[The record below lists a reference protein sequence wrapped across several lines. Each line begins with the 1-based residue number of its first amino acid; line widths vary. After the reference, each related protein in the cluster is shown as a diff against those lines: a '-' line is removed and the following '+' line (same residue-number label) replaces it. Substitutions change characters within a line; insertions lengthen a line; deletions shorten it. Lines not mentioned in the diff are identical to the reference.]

1 VRNPFLKLLYK
12 VDQLLDQ
19 LSHGFSRLI
28 GKIKEQ
34 PVIAFTYRGY
44 GQPNHIWLRG
54 RILRDRG
61 IITTIQDSR
70 WRTLVN
76 NYKRF
81 GSKEIPNARLLISV
95 GKNEF
100 ELHTDAEG
108 YFKLA
113 TKLDTPLSQ
122 SDANWR
128 KAGVHVI
135 EIPERKVDKHFTAE
149 YMIPPP
155 HARFG
160 VISDIDDT
168 VLKTDVT
175 SILKLKVLY
184 HTLFKNAAKR
194 KAFVEASAFYRSLA
208 YGTQEQDGNPV
219 FYVSNS
225 PWNLYDLL
233 EEFLD
238 LNHLPKGPILL
249 RDFGLPY
256 EERGAGYLG
265 HKHESILQILNTYPD
280 LPFILIGDSGEKDAF
295 IYQAVAEAYP
305 GRIAAIYI
313 RDVRSGRRR
322 RRVHRLIEETGADI
336 KLIENYAQ
344 AAEHAA
350 SRDLLDKA
358 VYQRMKK
365 QQQ

>member
-1 VRNPFLKLLYK
+1 MRNPFVKLLYHI
-12 VDQLLDQ
+12 DRLLDK
-19 LSHGFSRLI
+19 LSHGFSRLL
-28 GKIKEQ
+28 GNIKPQ
-34 PVIAFTYRGY
+34 PVIAYTYRGY
-44 GQPNHIWLRG
+44 GRPDYLWLRG

-61 IITTIQDSR
+61 IITSIQDSR
-70 WRTLVN
+70 WRTLTN

-81 GSKEIPNARLLISV
+81 GSKEIPNARLLVRV
-95 GKNEF
+95 GNNEF

-113 TKLDTPLSQ
+113 TALDTPL
-122 SDANWR
+122 DKYDGNWR
-128 KAGVHVI
+128 EADVHVLD
-135 EIPERKVDKHFTAE
+135 IPEREVGKDFRAE
-149 YMIPPP
+149 YLVSPPD
-155 HARFG
+155 AQFG

-184 HTLFKNAAKR
+184 HTLFKNAARR
-194 KAFVEASAFYRSLA
+194 KAFVEASAFYRSLE
-208 YGTQEQDGNPV
+208 YGTLEQASNPV

-233 EEFLD
+233 EEFLE

-256 EERGAGYLG
+256 EERDADYLG

-280 LPFILIGDSGEKDAF
+280 LPFILIGDSGEKDPY
-295 IYQAVAEAYP
+295 IYQAVATAYP

-322 RRVHRLIEETGADI
+322 RKVHRLIKETGADI

-350 SRDLLDKA
+350 SRQLLDRG
-358 VYQRMKK
+358 VYQKMKK
-365 QQQ
+365 P